1 MGDLQMESE
10 YSIRSMKFM
19 FSLITIFLMLP
30 LLVAKDNYNDYFRTI
45 FIYLASKDLDIL
57 ATNASI
63 PKFMFKCW
71 DFLNQFVGCIFA
83 ALSCALLYDGFAK
96 VFSQNFVWMIKIAIF
111 LCVISM
117 AMKEILELFA
127 LGIRTKN
134 ITQNINNTL
143 KENKGVIE
151 DER

>member
-63 PKFMFKCW
+63 PNFMFKCW
-71 DFLNQFVGCIFA
+71 DF
-83 ALSCALLYDGFAK
+83 
-96 VFSQNFVWMIKIAIF
+96 
-111 LCVISM
+111 
-117 AMKEILELFA
+117 
-127 LGIRTKN
+127 
-134 ITQNINNTL
+134 
-143 KENKGVIE
+143 
-151 DER
+151 

>member
-1 MGDLQMESE
+1 
-10 YSIRSMKFM
+10 
-19 FSLITIFLMLP
+19 MLG
-30 LLVAKDNYNDYFRTI
+30 
-45 FIYLASKDLDIL
+45 
-57 ATNASI
+57 
-63 PKFMFKCW
+63 
-71 DFLNQFVGCIFA
+71 FLNQFVGCIFA